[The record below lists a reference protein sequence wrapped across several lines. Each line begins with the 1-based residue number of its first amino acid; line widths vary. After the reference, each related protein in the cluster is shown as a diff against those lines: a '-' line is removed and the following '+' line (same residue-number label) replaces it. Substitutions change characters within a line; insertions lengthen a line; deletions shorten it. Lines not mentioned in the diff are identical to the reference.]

1 MTDIVTNGVA
11 ILLAVIIFGRAVCV
25 VYGASPK
32 KHRHPLHFIG
42 FGYSYVTLGA
52 GALAGAIALCTNHP
66 ELHDLAVWLLLLG
79 SCGLIVFDRRAALC
93 WSRPVC
99 PLEEKQL

>member
-25 VYGASPK
+25 VYSAHPS
-32 KHRHPLHFIG
+32 KHRHPLLFLG
-42 FGYSYVTLGA
+42 FGYSYVLLGA
-52 GALAGAIALCTNHP
+52 GALAGAIALCTDHK
-66 ELHDLAVWLLLLG
+66 ELHDLAVWLLLVG

-93 WSRPVC
+93 WSRTSC
-99 PLEEKQL
+99 PLEEKRS